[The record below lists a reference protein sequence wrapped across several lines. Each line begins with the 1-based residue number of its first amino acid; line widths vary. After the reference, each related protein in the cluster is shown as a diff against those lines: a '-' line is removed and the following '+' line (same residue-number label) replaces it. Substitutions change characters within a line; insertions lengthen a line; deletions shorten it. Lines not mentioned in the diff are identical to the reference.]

1 MNLNHSETFYSL
13 QGEGTFVG
21 KPSVFFRMSGC
32 PLRCVW
38 CDTPYTSWNPEKN
51 QLDRDT
57 AVNDILRQA
66 YDNHCAHIVIT
77 GGEPFAQKKALASV
91 CDELREHQ
99 GWWSSLDE
107 YDYEIEPYITIE
119 TAGIIFKQV
128 DADLISISPKLSN
141 STPTEDEKWAD
152 KHDRS
157 RINKEVILQFLEE
170 YPCQLK
176 FVVDQPQD
184 VEEIEQLLEDLVYN
198 PLSKPNYHVMSEPMN
213 SPRLGEALKRVHLVE
228 DANVMLM
235 PQGKTADEVQGK
247 SAWLA
252 EICKDKGYVFSPR
265 LHVDIW
271 GDQRGV

>member
-1 MNLNHSETFYSL
+1 
-13 QGEGTFVG
+13 
-21 KPSVFFRMSGC
+21 MSGC

-38 CDTPYTSWNPEKN
+38 CDTPYTSWNPEKS
-51 QLDRDT
+51 QLDCQT
-57 AVNDILRQA
+57 AVENILRPA
-66 YDNHCAHIVIT
+66 YQHHCHHVVIT
-77 GGEPFAQKKALASV
+77 GGEPFAQKKALQWV
-91 CDELREHQ
+91 CDSLKAHHL
-99 GWWSSLDE
+99 WWAWLDE
-107 YDYEIEPYITIE
+107 YEYDIEPYITIE
-119 TAGIIFKQV
+119 TAGIIFTQV

-184 VEEIEQLLEDLVYN
+184 VEEIEQLLEGLAYD
-198 PLSKPNYHVMSEPMN
+198 PLSKPED
-213 SPRLGEALKRVHLVE
+213 LKRAKRVE
-228 DANVMLM
+228 GANVMLM

-271 GDQRGV
+271 GDQRGI

>member
-91 CDELREHQ
+91 CDELKEHQ
-99 GWWSSLDE
+99 GWWTSLDE
-107 YDYEIEPYITIE
+107 YEYAIEPYITIE

-157 RINKEVILQFLEE
+157 RINQKVILRFLEE
-170 YPCQLK
+170 YVCQLK

-184 VEEIEQLLEDLVYN
+184 VEEIEDLLEDLAYN
-198 PLSKPNYHVMSEPMN
+198 PLLKPKYANRV
-213 SPRLGEALKRVHLVE
+213 KRVE
-228 DANVMLM
+228 GANVMLM

-252 EICKDKGYVFSPR
+252 EVCKDKGYVFSPR